1 MKAEDAIIKAMKR
14 PKGERGLRI
23 SRPNDYLSEG
33 HMKKADHDLIVM
45 TDLNNL
51 GHEDWVVIVAY
62 YSMYHASLSLLSK
75 IGLESKDHATTAAI
89 LEHFFG
95 EHITRDMIEKF
106 NELKERKD
114 KIELISI
121 EEQYI
126 NYLGKA
132 KQARET
138 VQYGISIN
146 YKETNIVMNNAR
158 KFVNKLKIINGE
170 LDEKIMVFIQRR
182 IAELREIA

>member
-75 IGLESKDHATTAAI
+75 IGKES
-89 LEHFFG
+89 
-95 EHITRDMIEKF
+95 
-106 NELKERKD
+106 KD

-121 EEQYI
+121 EEKYI
-126 NYLGKA
+126 NYLWKA

-158 KFVNKLKIINGE
+158 
-170 LDEKIMVFIQRR
+170 
-182 IAELREIA
+182 